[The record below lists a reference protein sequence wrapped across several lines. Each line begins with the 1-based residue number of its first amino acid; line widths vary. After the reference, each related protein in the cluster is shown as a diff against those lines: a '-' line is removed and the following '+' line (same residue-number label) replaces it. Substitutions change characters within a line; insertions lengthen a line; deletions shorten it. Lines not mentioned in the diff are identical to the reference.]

1 MKTLGRNLDLTIYL
15 KAIPLL
21 LRHPS
26 LFVMPLGAGAMSLL
40 ASSAGRTMTD
50 PVGGFGMSL
59 IQMVVQA
66 LYLFAFGVAVI
77 QANNIWR
84 ERPGGFDAAWEE
96 ARRKAGGIFIA
107 AIGFFFLLYV
117 ANFAGS
123 LLGSIVGTVAQVVAA
138 FFLIYTIP
146 AASIGGA
153 DGSAALQASINAA
166 RSFPLPTAIL
176 ALVFV
181 GMWYFVPI
189 WLVAPFGD
197 TLGVLGSQIAFIVAQ
212 AIVLAYLALPFAK
225 QYDDIAFTR
234 PW

>member
-1 MKTLGRNLDLTIYL
+1 VKTLGRNLDLTIYL

-96 ARRKAGGIFIA
+96 ARRKAGLSKSRGM
-107 AIGFFFLLYV
+107 LLVQDY
-117 ANFAGS
+117 AGA
-123 LLGSIVGTVAQVVAA
+123 VNT
-138 FFLIYTIP
+138 
-146 AASIGGA
+146 
-153 DGSAALQASINAA
+153 LQ
-166 RSFPLPTAIL
+166 
-176 ALVFV
+176 
-181 GMWYFVPI
+181 
-189 WLVAPFGD
+189 
-197 TLGVLGSQIAFIVAQ
+197 
-212 AIVLAYLALPFAK
+212 
-225 QYDDIAFTR
+225 
-234 PW
+234 